1 MALRNY
7 NVQEDAITAAAAGTI
22 PAGYVVCLSSD
33 LTGYVVATTANRA
46 ALTAATGVTATLAG
60 IAIGTGVAGATF
72 PIVGSG
78 HVDAGYLGTLSGSG
92 QYVDCNASGLPER
105 SSAVGVN
112 TIGIY
117 APDGSVE
124 VNTTL
129 QSASA
134 TGADYGY
141 ILLSSYGTT
150 NAALALADTAAQATT
165 PPKTIL
171 VTQQVT
177 LTANITVSSPIKVVG
192 GSFTSSSAYT
202 LTLAHSLKCERIRCV
217 YGSVTLAWANGHQQD
232 ELFPEW
238 LGADPTGY
246 LCNGVTV
253 AAGLTLASGDA
264 TVGGSGFA
272 STHVGKI
279 CCVFEQTGSD
289 AFRSTVASVTSS
301 SLLELAAN
309 STADITTASGSQVW
323 IGTDSYTALRAA
335 IVASRGEIYVSLT
348 PDGEY
353 GVGTQLDPRPSSGGL
368 KLRGNGAWI
377 RWCGT
382 AGTGKVFSSDDGLDT
397 NGGARSG
404 CHITDLNVSAC
415 NLVNDAIY
423 MANETYPKRGRG
435 MAGTWRNVR
444 AMHALRY
451 GHYHHCAQVS
461 VFDTCYAQF
470 FGSVGWTA
478 IACNSTALRDCRA
491 SNPHTASADA
501 IVVDSYPQGGGG
513 GGGDGYGGGDIVATN
528 FIAEVVTGRG
538 IVVLDTGGS
547 SGTVVEF
554 AGGHLEGIQE
564 DGIYVDRE
572 NTLIHGMSVTGP
584 GGTTYYPFRVSGNA
598 HGTKIRDLAVGT
610 YGTSQLGGIVET
622 GATHVVIES
631 NYVANSDNRADP
643 TVTDIWPGKLHLRH
657 AAGDVYAQGKLY
669 LGAAAVAPTHT
680 VQVESGSA
688 LLDKGHLLQTL
699 GQVSNAYGGIGL
711 GVNGLLRSEEI
722 SNASWTKTN
731 ATATADQIAAPYGTG
746 TTADKLVQTSSGG
759 YARQNVLATSMGGL
773 TVNGS
778 TFIFSVWLRTVTGS
792 HSARLTL
799 ENTVA
804 GVGSSGSISADW
816 SLSTSWQ
823 RCYVV
828 FTSAN
833 AGADGIRASIND
845 LSATLNVY
853 VWGAQLEFYSAGYG
867 IEQRHPGPY
876 AKTIATARQVKCDG
890 PVFNAPAVLPGG
902 TFTCG
907 AAATTTVNDTRVTT
921 TSVIR
926 LMPTNAAAATLMG
939 AATSLYVSAR
949 TAATSFAV
957 TTANAAAAAGT
968 ETFEYTIEDRWS
980 T

>member
-78 HVDAGYLGTLSGSG
+78 HVDASYVGTLSGSG

-141 ILLSSYGTT
+141 ILLSSYGAT

-165 PPKTIL
+165 PTKTIL

-177 LTANITVSSPIKVVG
+177 LTANITVSSPMRVVG

-202 LTLAHSLKCERIRCV
+202 LTVAHSFKCERVRCI
-217 YGSVTLAWANGHQQD
+217 YGSVTLAWQNGHQQD

-238 LGADPTGY
+238 WGADPTGY

-301 SLLELAAN
+301 SELELAAN
-309 STADITTASGSQVW
+309 STANITTASGSQVW

-353 GVGTQLDPRPSSGGL
+353 GVATQLDPRPSANGL
-368 KLRGNGAWI
+368 RMRGNGAWI

-382 AGTGKVFSSDDGLDT
+382 AGTGKVFSTDDGLDT
-397 NGGARSG
+397 NGGGRSG

-478 IACNSTALRDCRA
+478 IACNSSALRDCRA

-631 NYVANSDNRADP
+631 NYVAGSDNRVDP

-657 AAGDVYAQGKLY
+657 GAGDVYAQGKLFV
-669 LGAAAVAPTHT
+669 GTSAITPTHSI
-680 VQVESGSA
+680 QVESGSL
-688 LLDKGHLLQTL
+688 LLDKGHVLQTL
-699 GQVSNAYGGIGL
+699 GQVSNAYGGIGI
-711 GVNGLLRSEEI
+711 GVNGLVQSETFGTTWTASSCTVT
-722 SNASWTKTN
+722 SNAAAGPYGGTV
-731 ATATADQIAAPYGTG
+731 ADQLTLTAASGLLRQPV
-746 TTADKLVQTSSGG
+746 TA
-759 YARQNVLATSMGGL
+759 ATMGGL
-773 TVNGS
+773 TIIGS
-778 TFIFSVWLRTVTGS
+778 TFIFSVWARAVSGTATVRMYLINQQGGAEANGNTFS
-792 HSARLTL
+792 DWTLT
-799 ENTVA
+799 TAWRRVWVA
-804 GVGSSGSISADW
+804 W
-816 SLSTSWQ
+816 TSTSTGAPDAI
-823 RCYVV
+823 RCGIHG
-828 FTSAN
+828 
-833 AGADGIRASIND
+833 AGATYDIYA
-845 LSATLNVY
+845 
-853 VWGAQLEFYSAGYG
+853 WGAQLEYYSADSGLD
-867 IEQRHPGPY
+867 QRHPGPY
-876 AKTIATARQVKCDG
+876 AMTKATARTVACAG
-890 PVFNAPAVLPGG
+890 PVFNAPPVVPGG

-980 T
+980 L